1 MPPDQ
6 ESNTTLV
13 RTMERER
20 SGGTDRP
27 HSYLFLSLR
36 SDRPLDPPAC
46 LRMTGLEE
54 VVIGRGQPSMPD
66 GVKVHPRRLE
76 IRVPDSWMSST
87 HLRLI
92 ALDGRWVMIDE
103 DSTNGTLLN
112 GVPQERAVLTD
123 GDLLE
128 LGHTFFFYRELVSTG
143 VDAGSGHGE
152 TDVGWTRA
160 GAEAPGG
167 VETEPV
173 LGLDTL
179 LPSLAERFATLAQI
193 AASSLSV
200 ILQGETGTGKEVVAH
215 AVHRLSG
222 RSGPFVAV
230 NCGALPESLIE
241 TELFGYRKGAFSG
254 AGEDRPGLVRS
265 ADRGT
270 LFLDEIGDL
279 PASSQAAFLRVLQES
294 EVVAV
299 GATRPVKVD
308 VRIVAATH
316 RDLAALVARGE
327 FRRDLFARLSGYM
340 LELPPLRARREDLGI
355 LVASLLRKLSPAGAS
370 ELAFSSDAARALLL
384 HDWPLNIRE
393 LEKWLTM
400 ASVLAKGGR
409 IELAH
414 LPRPAPVPLAV
425 GPDLRVQPVPAAA
438 AADPGQ
444 SRIDTLSADDAARRV
459 ELLALFREHAG
470 NISAVARVM
479 GKGRTQIQRWIQ
491 RYGILVDEFKK

>member
-1 MPPDQ
+1 MAPDHDI
-6 ESNTTLV
+6 TTLV
-13 RTMERER
+13 RTTERENP
-20 SGGTDRP
+20 GGASNA

-46 LRMTGLEE
+46 LRMTGLDE
-54 VVIGRGQPSMPD
+54 VIIGRGQPSLPD
-66 GVKVHPRRLE
+66 GVKVHARRLE
-76 IRVPDSWMSST
+76 VRVPDSWMSST

-92 ALDGRWVMIDE
+92 KLDGRWVMIDE

-112 GVPQERAVLTD
+112 GVPKDKAVLAD

-128 LGHTFFFYRELVSTG
+128 LGHTFFFYRELVSTTVSVG
-143 VDAGSGHGE
+143 PGRGE
-152 TDVGWTRA
+152 TSAPA
-160 GAEAPGG
+160 GAA
-167 VETEPV
+167 EPV

-179 LPSLAERFATLAQI
+179 IPSLAERFATLAQI

-200 ILQGETGTGKEVVAH
+200 VLQGESGTGKEVVAQ

-316 RDLAALVARGE
+316 RDLPSLVGRGE
-327 FRRDLFARLSGYM
+327 FRRDLFARLAGYT

-355 LVASLLRKLSPAGAS
+355 LIASLLRKLPQARAS
-370 ELAFSSDAARALLL
+370 ELTFSSDAARALLRY
-384 HDWPLNIRE
+384 DWPLNIRE

-400 ASVLAKGGR
+400 ASLLAKSGR
-409 IELAH
+409 IELNH
-414 LPRPAPVPLAV
+414 LPQPAPLPALGGDARAPA
-425 GPDLRVQPVPAAA
+425 GPALDAGPSK
-438 AADPGQ
+438 ADA
-444 SRIDTLSADDAARRV
+444 LSAEDAARRV
-459 ELLALFREHAG
+459 ELLALFHEHGG
-470 NISAVARVM
+470 NISAVARAM